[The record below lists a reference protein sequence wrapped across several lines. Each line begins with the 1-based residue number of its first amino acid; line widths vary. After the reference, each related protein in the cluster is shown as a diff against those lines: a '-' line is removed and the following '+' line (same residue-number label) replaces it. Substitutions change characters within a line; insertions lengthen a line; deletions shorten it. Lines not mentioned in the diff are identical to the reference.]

1 MKSNIYNLINHR
13 YPFASRMFIRY
24 DDALRYA
31 RENMWHPADYSI
43 IEVAI
48 AAR

>member
-1 MKSNIYNLINHR
+1 MYNLINHL
-13 YPFASRMFIRY
+13 YPFASRVFVRY

-43 IEVAI
+43 IEAAI
-48 AAR
+48 AAC